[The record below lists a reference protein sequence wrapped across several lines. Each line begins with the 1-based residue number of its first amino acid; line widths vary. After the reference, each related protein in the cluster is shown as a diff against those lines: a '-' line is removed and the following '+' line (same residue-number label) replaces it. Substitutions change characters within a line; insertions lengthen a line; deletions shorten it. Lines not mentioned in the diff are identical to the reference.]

1 LQQVSIIWFI
11 AHGKY
16 AIRCSNCFPFLSPF
30 TVTVDVVA
38 ANDVPVANDDSA
50 STMEDTPVTV
60 SVLSNDS
67 DPDGHAL
74 NIMAITTDP
83 SNGDV
88 TVKPDGTI
96 KYTPDKNFFGRD
108 TFVYQ
113 ISDGNGGTDTA
124 TGKDIFTKSKTTV
137 HLTELY

>member
-1 LQQVSIIWFI
+1 VSIVWFI

-16 AIRCSNCFPFLSPF
+16 AIRCSNCFPSLSPF
-30 TVTVDVVA
+30 TVFVDVVA

-96 KYTPDKNFFGRD
+96 KYC
-108 TFVYQ
+108 
-113 ISDGNGGTDTA
+113 
-124 TGKDIFTKSKTTV
+124 
-137 HLTELY
+137 EW

>member
-1 LQQVSIIWFI
+1 
-11 AHGKY
+11 
-16 AIRCSNCFPFLSPF
+16 
-30 TVTVDVVA
+30 VVA

-67 DPDGHAL
+67 NPDGHAL

-124 TGKDIFTKSKTTV
+124 TGKYISTKFKTAV
-137 HLTELY
+137 HETELY